1 MADPSQ
7 KTDLSGFS
15 VPLARRA
22 AYGLPDV
29 GVGIF
34 VTLKAVLLLPF
45 MTKYLGI
52 PIELAGLVLTAGLLL
67 DILTDPIVGWLSDNT
82 RGRWGKRVPYIAA
95 GAVVLAAATALIF
108 AVPADWQGAAAARWV
123 FASFVLAT
131 LGYTLIIIPHGA
143 MTAEMTM
150 SPGERS
156 SLTGWRMALFSIG
169 ILIAGGVLPG
179 LIEAFGGGRSGS
191 FWGYLA
197 MVPLIVLPSWLACW
211 AIKRYDQ
218 APPQPIQSPWAQIS
232 KVLKNRSFFLL
243 MGLFSLQLLGFAFIT
258 QSIDFFSTY
267 LVLDQN
273 PDGFFGLVGVLGTF
287 ATMFALVT
295 LASMASQPFWTFA
308 SVWLGKMRAYQVGMA
323 GFALLMAGFYFTLP
337 SYDIDA
343 TCWYVV
349 AIGIFYGC
357 LLQLPWA
364 LMPDLIESS
373 LDKERRG
380 IGAFNAYWLFG
391 QKLANA
397 AGPGLLALILGAYG
411 WQEST
416 KGAAEQ
422 SDGALSALA
431 ATMTLAPAGIFA
443 FSVILL
449 IWLERYL
456 QRSAEGS

>member
-1 MADPSQ
+1 MAQTPQSPG
-7 KTDLSGFS
+7 TRGYS

-52 PIELAGLVLTAGLLL
+52 PIEMAGLVLTAGLLL

-82 RGRWGKRVPYIAA
+82 RGRWGKRVPYIAG
-95 GAVVLAAATALIF
+95 GAVVLAVATVLIF
-108 AVPADWQGAAAARWV
+108 AVPSDWQGAAAARWV

-131 LGYTLIIIPHGA
+131 LGYTLIIIPHGS
-143 MTAEMTM
+143 MTAEMTLN
-150 SPGERS
+150 PIERS
-156 SLTGWRMALFSIG
+156 SLTGWRMALFSVG

-179 LIEAFGGGRSGS
+179 IIEAFGGGRSGA

-197 MVPLIVLPSWLACW
+197 MMPLIIVPTWLACW

-218 APPQPIQSPWAQIS
+218 APPQPLQSPWAQIAT
-232 KVLKNRSFFLL
+232 VLKNRNFLL
-243 MGLFSLQLLGFAFIT
+243 LMALFSLQLLGFGLIT

-267 LVLDQN
+267 LVLDQD
-273 PDGFFGLVGVLGTF
+273 PGGFFGLVGMLGTF

-295 LASMASQPFWTFA
+295 LASMASQPFWTFVSA
-308 SVWLGKMRAYQVGMA
+308 RLGKMRAYQFGMA

-337 SYDIDA
+337 SYDINA

-364 LMPDLIESS
+364 LMPDLIEAS

-397 AGPGLLALILGAYG
+397 VGPGLLALILGRYG

-416 KGAAEQ
+416 QGAIDQGDA
-422 SDGALSALA
+422 AISALA
-431 ATMTLAPAGIFA
+431 VSMTLLPAGIFA
-443 FSVILL
+443 FSVALL
-449 IWLERYL
+449 VWLERHL
-456 QRSAEGS
+456 QKG